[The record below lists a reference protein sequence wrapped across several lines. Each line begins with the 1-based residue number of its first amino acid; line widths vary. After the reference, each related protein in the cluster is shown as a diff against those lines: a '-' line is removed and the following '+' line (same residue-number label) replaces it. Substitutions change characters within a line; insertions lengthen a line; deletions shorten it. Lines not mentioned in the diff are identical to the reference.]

1 MMAHS
6 RNEMRKLLDITVS
19 FTVEK
24 KQGDW
29 HFIRISS
36 LVIFFID
43 CHHSVAAVFV
53 ESL

>member
-6 RNEMRKLLDITVS
+6 RNGMKKVLDITVS
-19 FTVEK
+19 FIIEK

-36 LVIFFID
+36 LVILLLTVITP
-43 CHHSVAAVFV
+43 
-53 ESL
+53 